1 MIVKPKV
8 KGFICTTAH
17 PNGCRKHVEDQI
29 AYVKKMG
36 AFDGPKRVLI
46 IGASTGFG
54 LASRIAATFGSNAA
68 TIGVS
73 YEKLPTDKKTATPG
87 YYNTLA
93 FDAFA
98 NEAGIYTNSIN
109 GDAFSNEIKE
119 AVIKNIKEDMGKV
132 DLVVYS
138 IASPRRTD
146 PKTGITHNSVLK
158 PIKETYTN
166 KTIDF
171 LTGEM
176 TRVSIEPASEEEI
189 ANTVKV
195 MGGEDWQLWME
206 ALDDADLLEDG
217 AITLAYSYIGPELTF
232 PVYRDGSIGRAKE
245 HLEET
250 AHELT
255 RRLSKKNIKAYV
267 SVNKALVTQ
276 ASSAIPVVPLYIS
289 ILYKIMKKK
298 GIHEGCIE
306 QMYRMYN
313 DKLYVTG
320 SMELDPQGRIR
331 LDDWEM
337 RQDVQQEVDQIWN
350 IIDENNKDKYI
361 DIAGYSEEF
370 YKLFGFGFESID
382 YDEDVE
388 IE

>member
-17 PNGCRKHVEDQI
+17 PIGCKKHVEEQI
-29 AYVKKMG
+29 EYVKKMG
-36 AFDGPKRVLI
+36 TFEGPQKVLV

-54 LASRIAATFGSNAA
+54 LASRIAAAFGSSAA

-73 YEKLPTDKKTATPG
+73 FEKLPTERKTATPG
-87 YYNTLA
+87 YYNTIA
-93 FDAFA
+93 FDKMA
-98 NEAGIYTNSIN
+98 NNAGLYSKSIN
-109 GDAFSNEIKE
+109 GDAFSDEIKQE
-119 AVIKNIKEDMGKV
+119 VLKVIKEDLGKV

-146 PKTGITHNSVLK
+146 PKTGITHGSVLK
-158 PIKETYTN
+158 PINETYSN

-171 LTGEM
+171 MTGEM
-176 TRVSIEPASEEEI
+176 TQVSIEPASEDEI
-189 ANTVKV
+189 YNTVKV
-195 MGGEDWQLWME
+195 MGGEDWKIWID
-206 ALDDADLLEDG
+206 ALNEEDLLEDG

-245 HLEET
+245 HLEAT
-250 AHELT
+250 AHEIT
-255 RRLSKKNIKAYV
+255 NQLSGKNIKAYV

-289 ILYKIMKKK
+289 ILYKIMKRK

-306 QMYRMYN
+306 QMYRMYK
-313 DKLYVTG
+313 DKIYTKNI
-320 SMELDPQGRIR
+320 ELDDKGRLR
-331 LDDWEM
+331 LDDLEM
-337 RQDVQQEVDQIWN
+337 RADVQEEVDQVWS
-350 IIDENNKDKYI
+350 IINENNKDEYM
-361 DIAGYSEEF
+361 DLEGYKEEF
-370 YKLFGFGFESID
+370 YRLFGFGYDTID
-382 YDEDVE
+382 YETDVN

>member
-17 PNGCRKHVEDQI
+17 PLGCRKHVEEQI
-29 AYVKKMG
+29 EYIKKMG
-36 AFDGPKRVLI
+36 AFEGPKKVLV

-54 LASRIAATFGSNAA
+54 LASRIAAAFGSNAA

-73 YEKLPTDKKTATPG
+73 FEKLPTEKKTATPG
-87 YYNTLA
+87 FYNTIA
-93 FDAFA
+93 FDSIASK
-98 NEAGIYTNSIN
+98 AGIYSKSIN
-109 GDAFSNEIKE
+109 GDAFSDEIKQE
-119 AVIKNIKEDMGKV
+119 VINLIKEDMGKV

-146 PKTGITHNSVLK
+146 PKTGITHGSVLK
-158 PIKETYTN
+158 PVNETYTN

-171 LTGEM
+171 ITGEM
-176 TRVSIEPASEEEI
+176 TQVSIEAATEEEI

-195 MGGEDWQLWME
+195 MGGEDWKLWID
-206 ALDDADLLEDG
+206 ALNEADLLEEG

-245 HLEET
+245 HLEAT
-250 AHELT
+250 AHQLT
-255 RRLSKKNIKAYV
+255 SDLSNKNIKAFV

-289 ILYKIMKKK
+289 ILYKIMKNK

-306 QMYRMYN
+306 QMYRMYK
-313 DKLYVTG
+313 DKLYV
-320 SMELDPQGRIR
+320 SNIEVDSKGRIR
-331 LDDWEM
+331 LDDLEM
-337 RQDVQQEVDQIWN
+337 RQDVQDEVDYIWS
-350 IIDENNKDKYI
+350 IINEENKNQYVDL
-361 DIAGYSEEF
+361 AGYSEEF
-370 YKLFGFGFESID
+370 YRLFGFGYDSID
-382 YDEDVE
+382 YNQDID